1 MIIKSKSLGHKKWI
15 KLNLVNVDAFYR
27 NNFVVVYFYL
37 IEAKLLKEL
46 YNVVVHI
53 DQYSG
58 TATRKTT
65 TKGKQQLA
73 NQFHSKSYVI

>member
-1 MIIKSKSLGHKKWI
+1 MLMH
-15 KLNLVNVDAFYR
+15 
-27 NNFVVVYFYL
+27 L
-37 IEAKLLKEL
+37 IEAILSLVIFKLLKEL
-46 YNVVVHI
+46 HNVVVHI

-65 TKGKQQLA
+65 TKGKQQVA

>member
-15 KLNLVNVDAFYR
+15 KLSLANVDAFYR
-27 NNFVVVYFYL
+27 NDFDVVYFHL
-37 IEAKLLKEL
+37 IEANLLKEL
-46 YNVVVHI
+46 HNGVVHI

>member
-1 MIIKSKSLGHKKWI
+1 MIIKYKSLGHKKWI
-15 KLNLVNVDAFYR
+15 KLSLANVDAFYR
-27 NNFVVVYFYL
+27 NTFVVLYFHS

-46 YNVVVHI
+46 HNVVVDI